1 MVDQIK
7 PLVKHLKPEHHREAI
22 GFDTLT
28 VSPPG
33 DNGNQYLDVI
43 VDYYIKHCQILTALR
58 QLQQVYFL
66 TYRNG
71 EDTKRYFAIPEAI

>member
-7 PLVKHLKPEHHREAI
+7 PLIKHLKPEHHCKAI

-28 VSPPG
+28 VTPPD

-43 VDYYIKHCQILTALR
+43 VDHYIKHCQIYAYATHSAETTATSLVDVVR
-58 QLQQVYFL
+58 FSYLAFP
-66 TYRNG
+66 
-71 EDTKRYFAIPEAI
+71 I